1 MRTPSRRA
9 KVLLVDDRTDNLLA
23 LEAILQA
30 LDQELVRAESGEMAL
45 KRLLTDTFA
54 VVLLDVQMP
63 GMDGFETAER
73 IKRRE
78 KTRDTPI
85 IFMTAGTGE
94 SHQTMRGYAT
104 GAVDYLAK
112 PFDPWVLRA
121 KVAFF
126 VDLFLRE
133 RATADRI
140 ASLTRTVETL
150 RGQEC
155 RSAVTAAQAALGT
168 GNIALASRTLRDLD
182 NLLGGGA

>member
-1 MRTPSRRA
+1 LNAPTAQA

-23 LEAILQA
+23 LEAILRG
-30 LDQELVRAESGEMAL
+30 LNHELVWAHSGEMAL

-63 GMDGFETAER
+63 SMDGFETAAR

-78 KTRDTPI
+78 RTRDIPI
-85 IFMTAGTGE
+85 IFMTAGTGGP
-94 SHQTMRGYAT
+94 HQTMRGYAT

-126 VDLFLRE
+126 VEMSMRE
-133 RATADRI
+133 RAAAERI
-140 ASLTRTVETL
+140 AELTRTVERL
-150 RGQEC
+150 QASLERRG
-155 RSAVTAAQAALGT
+155 
-168 GNIALASRTLRDLD
+168 
-182 NLLGGGA
+182 